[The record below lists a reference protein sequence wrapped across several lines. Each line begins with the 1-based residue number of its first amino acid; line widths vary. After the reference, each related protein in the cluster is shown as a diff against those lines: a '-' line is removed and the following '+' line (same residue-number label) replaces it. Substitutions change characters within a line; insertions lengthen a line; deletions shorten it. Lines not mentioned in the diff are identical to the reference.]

1 MLRRDDGIPF
11 SVGRAKFADLSD
23 AQEEGSAKIFVKIGT
38 ASSSSP
44 VPALLDTGAAWSV
57 LDKELAEELEL
68 LGGEGE
74 QVPMST
80 RLGRFT
86 GRLER
91 TRIDILADE
100 GESITVDATVWVS
113 EQWPGGTFV
122 GYQGLLERIR
132 FAIDPSDNS
141 FYFAGL

>member
-1 MLRRDDGIPF
+1 VLRRDDGTLF
-11 SVGRAKFADLSD
+11 SVGRAKFADLSE
-23 AQEEGSAKIFVKIGT
+23 APEEGTPKIFVKIAT
-38 ASSSSP
+38 ASSLSP
-44 VPALLDTGAAWSV
+44 VPALLDTGAPWSV
-57 LDKELAEELEL
+57 LDSELAEELDL
-68 LGGEGE
+68 LGGKGE
-74 QVPMST
+74 RVPIST
-80 RLGRFT
+80 RLGTFT

-113 EQWPGGTFV
+113 EKWPGGTFV